1 MKKTLH
7 NVAAGLHNRLL
18 DNELDADGQR
28 WLADHRA
35 HCTACDARFRRIEA
49 MLATLMTLDRPE
61 PGPDFADRI
70 LAEVRPAPAPLW
82 ARWRLAGAWRRAAA
96 AAVLAAAGLAL
107 LLAPTFVDAV
117 VGELGGPAFLF
128 SGPGLLAAGL
138 VSLLNE
144 FAPFRALTETAAALA
159 RVVVTV
165 AESPQVLAVLA
176 ASALVSAA
184 AFLQLSHMLTAPHRR
199 RSSHA

>member
-18 DNELDADGQR
+18 DNELDADGQL

-35 HCTACDARFRRIEA
+35 HCVACDARFRRVEA
-49 MLATLMTLDRPE
+49 VLTALATLERPE
-61 PGPDFADRI
+61 PGPDFANRI

-82 ARWRLAGAWRRAAA
+82 ARWPIAGAWRRAAA
-96 AAVLAAAGLAL
+96 AAVLAAAGLAV
-107 LLAPTFVDAV
+107 LLAPAFVDAIV
-117 VGELGGPAFLF
+117 RELGGPAFLF